1 MDRSTSNLA
10 FRSDIGV
17 FWISTAILIIL
28 AVFGVGLDG
37 VAVGPFEAP
46 PFILYLG
53 VHATLMLAL
62 MISRSEYVLDLPR
75 PLLILLLFAMY
86 VLGSS
91 FWAADIVSAMK
102 EMLLIFAS
110 IITGLFVYW
119 TVADR
124 WTLSKYISVLKLL
137 ALVGVVIGVLEITM
151 GIHLPMSKRYGT
163 VSYYKA
169 TAWYVNENDFSMFL
183 AMVSFLFFAEAL
195 SVDELR
201 TRILGTGGFVACLII
216 LLQNGS
222 RAALLAVFAVS
233 MLLLGIYFSRDT
245 IRTLASERTRL
256 PVFSLSALFGALAV
270 VGLAL
275 AISNPFDPQFS
286 RSLWFRWRTLELG
299 VSLLFDTVVGSGVG
313 SFPTQWGQIAPP
325 PDIGINLHVGAN
337 AHNWFVTLI
346 GEYGFVGTVLFLLA
360 YGWTADGL
368 LEQYLRYRDP
378 AALGLLGALLS
389 FALAGLGPSNP
400 IIFQIQWIVFL
411 LAIAVIFRVPTSD
424 VPDF

>member
-10 FRSDIGV
+10 FRSNIGV
-17 FWISTAILIIL
+17 FWISTAILVIF

-37 VAVGPFEAP
+37 VAVGPFEVP
-46 PFILYLG
+46 PFILYLV
-53 VHATLMLAL
+53 VHAILMLAL

-91 FWAADIVSAMK
+91 FWAANIVSAMK

-110 IITGLFVYW
+110 ILTGLFVYW
-119 TVADR
+119 TVPDR

-137 ALVGVVIGVLEITM
+137 ALVGLVIAVLEVTM

-183 AMVSFLFFAEAL
+183 AMVSFLFFGEAL
-195 SVDELR
+195 SVDRLR
-201 TRILGTGGFVACLII
+201 DRIHGTVVFVACLII

-233 MLLLGIYFSRDT
+233 ILLLGVHFGRNK

-256 PVFSLSALFGALAV
+256 PVFTLGTLFGALAI

-275 AISNPFDPQFS
+275 AISNPFEPQSS
-286 RSLWFRWRTLELG
+286 RSLWFRWRSLELG
-299 VSLLFDTVVGSGVG
+299 VFLLFETVVGSGVG
-313 SFPTQWGQIAPP
+313 SFSTQWGQIAPP

-360 YGWTADGL
+360 FGWTADGL

-378 AALGLLGALLS
+378 ASLGLLGALLP

-400 IIFQIQWIVFL
+400 MILQIQWIVFG
-411 LAIAVIFRVPTSD
+411 LAIALMFRVPMSD
-424 VPDF
+424 VPDV